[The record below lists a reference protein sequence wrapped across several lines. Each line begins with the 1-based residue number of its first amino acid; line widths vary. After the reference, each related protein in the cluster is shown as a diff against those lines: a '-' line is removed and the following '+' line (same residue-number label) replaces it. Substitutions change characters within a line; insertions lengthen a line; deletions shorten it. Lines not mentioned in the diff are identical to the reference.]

1 MRALFLQDTET
12 APSIENVEDP
22 AAGAGEAIVSIR
34 AAGLNHRELW
44 IGKGQYPGM
53 TLPATLGADGAGVVE
68 AVGNDGDKSLAGRE
82 VVLYPGLGWG
92 DDLRFPAAD
101 SGLLGMPGPGTIAES
116 IAVPAANLFPKPAH
130 LDFVQAAA
138 LPLAGLTAWRGLTT
152 KAGLR
157 EGETVLITGIGGGVA
172 MQALDFAVAMG
183 ARVWVTSSSQE
194 TIDLAV
200 ERGAQGG
207 AVYTED
213 GWAKALGR
221 AAGPIDVVFDGAP
234 AGGFPAY
241 VRTLAMGARVVV
253 YGSTAG
259 PVFKASAPDI
269 FLRNLSIIGTNVG
282 NPKEF
287 GEMLDFVAEHQ
298 LVPLVDRSFK
308 FEEAA
313 DALRYLEQGHEAG
326 KVTVTIA

>member
-101 SGLLGMPGPGTIAES
+101 FGLLGMPGPGTIAES

>member
-1 MRALFLQDTET
+1 MRALFLKDAET
-12 APSIENVEDP
+12 APAIQTVEDS
-22 AAGAGEAIVSIR
+22 AAGAADAVVSLR

-44 IGKGQYPGM
+44 IAKGQYPGM

-68 AVGNDGDKSLAGRE
+68 TVGSDGDQALSGQE

-92 DDLRFPAAD
+92 DDLRFPSAGF
-101 SGLLGMPGPGTIAES
+101 GLLGMPGPGNIAES
-116 IAVPAANLFPKPAH
+116 IAVPADNLFPKPTH
-130 LDFVQAAA
+130 LDFAQAAA

-157 EGETVLITGIGGGVA
+157 EGEALLITGIGGGVA

-200 ERGAQGG
+200 QRGAQGG
-207 AVYTED
+207 VVYTDE
-213 GWAKALGR
+213 GWAKTLGK

-282 NPKEF
+282 NQKEF
-287 GEMLDFVAEHQ
+287 GEMLDFVGQHR
-298 LVPLVDRSFK
+298 LVPLVDRSFA

-313 DALRYLEQGHEAG
+313 DALRYLEEGHEAG
-326 KVTVTIA
+326 KVIVAIA